1 LIVSLIRSWTGFRV
15 IELEIEGVTDAMLDP
30 ILKDATGEAKIKR
43 ITYATGD
50 HKVTEEGAKET
61 AREVA
66 RWVLAAELQ

>member
-1 LIVSLIRSWTGFRV
+1 
-15 IELEIEGVTDAMLDP
+15 MLDP